1 MVLPP
6 PSPKTSAEPK
16 RRRMSK
22 PTPAPKSNSEPKGRR
37 RPKPTPG
44 PETSSKPRRRR
55 RPKPTV
61 TLFGPDPL
69 SQHYADRLE
78 GVYDCIDRLTINAY
92 FPIAQ
97 APGGFRTWWRD
108 LFESDDN
115 LDNNHLMRLAGR
127 FSRRVRGWAKKH
139 KIPVID
145 CRAGDRKHE
154 IGEQYMPTDPTFT
167 GIFCVLISRA
177 PAPIWD
183 VQRYGNNGINL
194 RRKEPY
200 PYVNHY
206 FFHIWDAD
214 WGHLTIRMCGHPP
227 FNAMVILNGHEYVAN
242 QASRQGIRFTK
253 EGNCFTDWDHAA
265 ELNRVADTLRQPDAI
280 GRLEQVLR
288 HWLSRCLCL
297 ALDVAEQKK
306 MHCQYAFSI
315 YQVEYSRNLL
325 FQRGRDLEV
334 VFQGLIDRT
343 RAALDLKTV
352 TTIFGYKHRP
362 NTREQTHREPRLRV
376 VIERPTYDLTVFKI
390 HCGSLTLKMYTKG
403 ARVLRTEVIVHNLRN
418 QQRWHRSLPALPEVA
433 GHLRDILDRFLAVV
447 RCVDAATLDDGTLES
462 LPLPSHVGRSRV
474 SGIDVN
480 RPRMVAV
487 LKAVVA
493 LSSRPGGLTSGELAA
508 KVRELAGQSEA
519 EYGPRQASYD
529 LKKLRGKALVERV
542 LKSRRYAATES
553 GLRTMAAVGIVREQV
568 LKPILAKVCQPEPH
582 LPLAPENRGP
592 LENHYQAIQNEVSK
606 LLQTLKIPA

>member
-6 PSPKTSAEPK
+6 PGHASPPPPK
-16 RRRMSK
+16 RRRLPPQGRK
-22 PTPAPKSNSEPKGRR
+22 PD
-37 RPKPTPG
+37 PT
-44 PETSSKPRRRR
+44 SRRRR
-55 RPKPTV
+55 RPEPE
-61 TLFGPDPL
+61 LALSAPDPL
-69 SQHYADRLE
+69 SQHYASRLE
-78 GVYDCIDRLTINAY
+78 GVYDCVDRLTINAY

-97 APGGFRTWWRD
+97 TPGGFRTWWRD
-108 LFESDDN
+108 LFDSDDD
-115 LDNNHLMRLAGR
+115 LDNTHLMRLAGR
-127 FSRRVRGWAKKH
+127 FSRRLRGWAKKH
-139 KIPVID
+139 GVPVID
-145 CRAGDRKHE
+145 CRAGERKHE
-154 IGEQYMPTDPTFT
+154 IGEQYLPTDPTRT
-167 GIFCVLISRA
+167 GIFCVLVNRA

-183 VQRYGNNGINL
+183 VQRYGDGGINL

-227 FNAMVILNGHEYVAN
+227 FSALIILNGHEYVAN
-242 QASRQGIRFTK
+242 QATQQGIRFTK
-253 EGNCFTDWDHAA
+253 EGNCFTDWDNAA
-265 ELNRVADTLRQPDAI
+265 DLHRVAETLRHPDAI

-315 YQVEYSRNLL
+315 YQAEYSRNLL
-325 FQRGRDLEV
+325 FRGGRDLET

-352 TTIFGYKHRP
+352 TTVFGYKHRP
-362 NTREQTHREPRLRV
+362 HTRERTKSEPRLRV
-376 VIERPTYDLTVFKI
+376 VTERPTYDLTVFKI

-403 ARVLRTEVIVHNLRN
+403 GRVLRTEVIVHNTRD

-433 GHLRDILDRFLAVV
+433 GHLRDILERFLAVV
-447 RCVDAATLDDGTLES
+447 RCVDAAALDDGTLEA
-462 LPLPSHVGRSRV
+462 LPLPSQVGRSRV
-474 SGIDVN
+474 AGIDVN

-487 LKAVVA
+487 LQAVVA
-493 LSSRPGGLTSGELAA
+493 LSSRPGGLVSRELAA
-508 KVRELAGQSEA
+508 KVRELTGQSEA

-529 LKKLRGKALVERV
+529 LKKLRGKGLVERV
-542 LKSRRYAATES
+542 AKSRRYAATEP
-553 GLRTMAAVGIVREQV
+553 GLRTMVAVGIVREQV
-568 LKPILAKVCQPEPH
+568 LKPILAQACQPEPH
-582 LPLAPENRGP
+582 PPLPSENRGP
-592 LENHYQAIQNEVSK
+592 LEDHYQAIQDEVRK